1 MPAQCISPE
10 QKKEMSSMSNGQR
23 LEVMI
28 SRLPERERWK
38 LLQNAIDSKVEL
50 DDRTVRSLDSRMQ
63 GLLFLQDHIT
73 NRKARIEFARS
84 KEHMPYLR
92 EAAGSRNVWMTDKEF
107 TELVE
112 KNDSETLAC
121 FARSE
126 EMRPHQLI
134 YIEYKLTVDPH
145 RQESLATAYDA
156 MIAAKKAIEIKGRTG
171 EVALIR
177 LAKAALEG
185 SADVETLIYSR
196 DPGAVMVSKGDPR
209 ALWRAYL
216 NLRRLDRETLL
227 GLMKDA
233 GASTISPVLT
243 SRLSARA
250 VH

>member
-1 MPAQCISPE
+1 MT
-10 QKKEMSSMSNGQR
+10 NGHR

-28 SRLPERERWK
+28 SRLPEQERWK

-50 DDRTVRSLDSRMQ
+50 DDRTVLRLDSRMQ

-84 KEHMPYLR
+84 KKHMPYLR
-92 EAAGSRNVWMTDKEF
+92 EAAGSRNVWMTDQEF

-112 KNDSETLAC
+112 QNDSETLAC

-126 EMRPHQLI
+126 QMRPHHLL
-134 YIEYKLTVDPH
+134 YIEYKLAVDPH
-145 RQESLATAYDA
+145 RQDSLATTYDA
-156 MIAAKKAIEIKGRTG
+156 MISAKKAIEAKGSAG

-196 DPGAVMVSKGDPR
+196 APGAVSVANGDPR

-216 NLRRLDRETLL
+216 NLRSLDRETLIDL
-227 GLMKDA
+227 LKDA
-233 GASTISPVLT
+233 GESTAGPIMTSQFSP
-243 SRLSARA
+243 RA

>member
-1 MPAQCISPE
+1 
-10 QKKEMSSMSNGQR
+10 MSNGHR

-28 SRLPERERWK
+28 SRLPEQEGWK
-38 LLQNAIDSKVEL
+38 LLQNAIDSRVEL

-63 GLLFLQDHIT
+63 GLLFLQDHVI

-92 EAAGSRNVWMTDKEF
+92 EAAGSRNVWMTDQEF

-112 KNDSETLAC
+112 QNDPETLAC

-126 EMRPHQLI
+126 QMRPHHLV
-134 YIEYKLTVDPH
+134 YIEYKLAVDPH
-145 RQESLATAYDA
+145 HQESLATAYDA
-156 MIAAKKAIEIKGRTG
+156 MIAVKKSIESKGSKG
-171 EVALIR
+171 EVALMR

-196 DPGAVMVSKGDPR
+196 APGAVAISNGDPR

-216 NLRRLDRETLL
+216 NLRRLDRETLA
-227 GLMKDA
+227 GLLKDA
-233 GASTISPVLT
+233 GVSTAGPVLT
-243 SRLSARA
+243 SQFNPRA

>member
-1 MPAQCISPE
+1 
-10 QKKEMSSMSNGQR
+10 MSNGHR

-28 SRLPERERWK
+28 SRLPEQQGWK
-38 LLQNAIDSKVEL
+38 LLQNAIDSRVEL
-50 DDRTVRSLDSRMQ
+50 DDQTVRNLDSRMQ

-92 EAAGSRNVWMTDKEF
+92 EAAGSRNVWMTDQEF

-112 KNDSETLAC
+112 QNDSETLAC

-126 EMRPHQLI
+126 QMRPHHLL
-134 YIEYKLTVDPH
+134 YIEYKLAVNPH
-145 RQESLATAYDA
+145 REESLATAYDA
-156 MIAAKKAIEIKGRTG
+156 MIAAKKAIEAKGSTG

-196 DPGAVMVSKGDPR
+196 APGAVSVANGDPR
-209 ALWRAYL
+209 ALWRAYM
-216 NLRRLDRETLL
+216 NLRRLDREFPGEQELHLVL
-227 GLMKDA
+227 G
-233 GASTISPVLT
+233 
-243 SRLSARA
+243 
-250 VH
+250 